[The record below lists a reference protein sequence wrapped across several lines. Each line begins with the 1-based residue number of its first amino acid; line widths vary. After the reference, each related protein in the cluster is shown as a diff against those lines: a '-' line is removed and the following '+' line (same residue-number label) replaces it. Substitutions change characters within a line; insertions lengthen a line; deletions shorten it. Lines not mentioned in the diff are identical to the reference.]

1 MSQLSI
7 DELNALK
14 ERLAKNPGIVLETL
28 AEARNATPIQLLE
41 CLPDDMWRRIEGER
55 FADIMGQIAAWGD
68 VTVIVHTA
76 DVIMEFSGPLPEGE
90 MGHGFYNLKGGKGLH
105 GHLRHQNCA
114 AIYFVERPF
123 MGKATASVQFAN
135 KEGGIMFKIY
145 VGRDES
151 GELRADQL
159 AAFRVL
165 AGGAAA

>member
-68 VTVIVHTA
+68 VTVIVHTP
-76 DVIMEFSGPLPEGE
+76 DVIMEFSGPLPGGE